1 MVDGWFLL
9 DAMDGIHEEQL
20 LMTKDF
26 LGITDY
32 ALKKNRNH
40 RRAWV
45 TVLIAAI
52 LTALL
57 SACGYMIYKYY
68 LSPYHP
74 EEELH
79 YTGLTLGDMN
89 PMSRTSPTPHW

>member
-9 DAMDGIHEEQL
+9 DAMGGIHEEQL
-20 LMTKDF
+20 MLTKEF
-26 LGITDY
+26 LDLSDY
-32 ALKKNRNH
+32 THQA
-40 RRAWV
+40 RRSPPKVWV

-68 LSPYHP
+68 LSPP
-74 EEELH
+74 
-79 YTGLTLGDMN
+79 DA
-89 PMSRTSPTPHW
+89 R